1 MASPTLNAHSNE
13 YSIYKALV
21 ESWLLREEAKTA
33 IEARALFPACE
44 LLATVLTLEHRRS
57 IDEKRLDILIQRL
70 PEMKEVRSIDIKG
83 RSLLN
88 RNSDGDYRFSHFS
101 FQEFLVAHRLLQ
113 DTGWIPEQ
121 PIPSGGLSI
130 KTSVWS

>member
-1 MASPTLNAHSNE
+1 
-13 YSIYKALV
+13 
-21 ESWLLREEAKTA
+21 
-33 IEARALFPACE
+33 
-44 LLATVLTLEHRRS
+44 VLTLEHRRS

-101 FQEFLVAHRLLQ
+101 FQR
-113 DTGWIPEQ
+113 IPGRSSTAARYWLD
-121 PIPSGGLSI
+121 SGTAYSFG
-130 KTSVWS
+130 